1 MEPIIIEERFGAFQ
15 FAVALILAYDFGTL
29 HRNKVLKIKMVS
41 KFQDNRSL
49 MVMMYSKGMTS
60 FDSSHDPSL

>member
-15 FAVALILAYDFGTL
+15 FAVPLILAYDFGTL

-41 KFQDNRSL
+41 KFQDHLKFGFPDGNDVL
-49 MVMMYSKGMTS
+49 
-60 FDSSHDPSL
+60 

>member
-15 FAVALILAYDFGTL
+15 FAVPLILAYDFGTL

-41 KFQDNRSL
+41 KFQDKRFHLFTFSDF
-49 MVMMYSKGMTS
+49 KTI
-60 FDSSHDPSL
+60 PIW